1 MAYVFRRTK
10 VHYYLQEQQVMR
22 KEKYV
27 YNPRTLQYEK
37 LKRNPKE
44 QLVRMF
50 GFVSSSLLLAAV
62 MMYVSYQ
69 YFPSPKEQSLNRELS
84 QLQFYFGDINE
95 KISTLSEDLEL
106 LHEKDKEVHRIIFG
120 MSPMDNSVW
129 EGGIGGSDRYPYLD
143 NFESGRDIEKSLEQA
158 DKLER
163 KVELQKLSLDTILNL
178 AIARE
183 KRLSSIPSIKPVQE
197 DKLKRK
203 IGYLSGYGYRIHPIH
218 KVKKFHKGID
228 FTAPSGTAIQATGDG
243 KVTRVEKRNSGYGV
257 NVTIDHGYGYKTLY
271 AHMKSVD
278 VKKGEKVSRGQK
290 IGTVGSTGASTA
302 PHCHYEVHYNG
313 KAINP
318 IDFCLDGLSPEEYQE
333 LVHKCSIENQSF
345 D

>member
-1 MAYVFRRTK
+1 MG
-10 VHYYLQEQQVMR
+10 Q
-22 KEKYV
+22 EKYV
-27 YNPRTLQYEK
+27 YNSRTLQFEK
-37 LKRNPKE
+37 LKRKPKDHMI
-44 QLVRMF
+44 RMF
-50 GFVSSSLLLAAV
+50 AFASSSIIIAIL

-84 QLQFYFGDINE
+84 QLQYYFGDVND
-95 KISTLSEDLEL
+95 KISALSTDLEL
-106 LHEKDKEVHRIIFG
+106 LHDKDKEVHRIIFG
-120 MSPMDNSVW
+120 MNPMDNAVW
-129 EGGIGGSDRYPYLD
+129 EGGIGGSDRYPYLN

-163 KVELQKLSLDTILNL
+163 KLELQKLSLDTILNL

-218 KVKKFHKGID
+218 KVKKFHNGID
-228 FTAPSGTAIQATGDG
+228 FTAPRGTAIQATGNG
-243 KVTRVEKRNSGYGV
+243 KVTRVEKRKSGYGV

-271 AHMKSVD
+271 AHMESVI

-290 IGTVGSTGASTA
+290 IGTVGSSGTSTA
-302 PHCHYEVHYNG
+302 PHCHYEVQYKG

-318 IDFCLDGLSPEEYQE
+318 IDFCLDGLSPGEYQE
-333 LVHKCSIENQSF
+333 LVHKCSVENQSF